1 MVIIMITIKD
11 IQSAVSK
18 LLQKNGYSVIAA
30 EVKESF
36 TKPACFVDVMPVSVE
51 IENKYSELV
60 TVSVEI
66 SYHPAMETKE
76 ELISNAENMKN
87 IFLYTPIKVA
97 DRYLSVNEITFDSD
111 KSALITYF
119 ELEFLQETNTKS
131 AAMPKMKT
139 LNERVV
145 TDSRGTSENFN

>member
-11 IQSAVSK
+11 IQTAVSK
-18 LLQKNGYSVIAA
+18 LLTKNKYSVIAS
-30 EVKESF
+30 EVKEGF
-36 TKPACFVDVMPVSVE
+36 QKPACFVDVMPVSVVT
-51 IENKYSELV
+51 ENKFYELV
-60 TVSVEI
+60 TLGVEI

-111 KSALITYF
+111 KSVLITYF